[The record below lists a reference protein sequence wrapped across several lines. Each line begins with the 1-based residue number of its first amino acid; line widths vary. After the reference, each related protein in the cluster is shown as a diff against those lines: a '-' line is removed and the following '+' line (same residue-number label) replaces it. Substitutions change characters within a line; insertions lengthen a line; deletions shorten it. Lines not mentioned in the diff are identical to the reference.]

1 MEVAHVK
8 GARWFLPDSPDL
20 LGMLRDQTAIT
31 VEGIDA
37 LVDWSNGQPDAADR
51 VRACEHRADDAKRV
65 LWRALR
71 ESFSPPLDAE
81 DLFMLS
87 ADLDEVL
94 NAAKDLVREVE
105 VMQLELDAPTR
116 EMVGLLDEAV
126 HHLAAAFARFGRHE
140 AGDPTESADAA
151 IKKQRQVEHSYRRAM
166 SSLVETADLREV
178 MSRQETYRRLSRIGD
193 LVHHVAERVWY
204 AVVKEA

>member
-1 MEVAHVK
+1 MK
-8 GARWFLPDSPDL
+8 RARWFLPDSPDL
-20 LGMLRDQTAIT
+20 LGMLREQAAIT

-37 LVDWSNGQPDAADR
+37 LVEWTNGAADAADR
-51 VRACEHRADDAKRV
+51 VRGCEHRADDAKRV

-81 DLFMLS
+81 DLFTLS

-105 VMQLELDAPTR
+105 VMQLEPDAPTR

-126 HHLAAAFARFGRHE
+126 HFLAAAFECFGGDGG
-140 AGDPTESADAA
+140 GDPTECADAA
-151 IKKQRQVEHSYRRAM
+151 IKRQRQVEHSYRRAM
-166 SSLVETADLREV
+166 SALVEVADLREV
-178 MSRQETYRRLSRIGD
+178 MSRREIYRRLSRIGD

>member
-1 MEVAHVK
+1 MKRAH
-8 GARWFLPDSPDL
+8 WFLPDSPDL

-37 LVDWSNGQPDAADR
+37 LVDWANGEAAAADR

-81 DLFMLS
+81 DLFTLS

-105 VMQLELDAPTR
+105 VMQVEPDAPTR
-116 EMVGLLDEAV
+116 EMVVLLDEAV
-126 HHLAAAFARFGRHE
+126 HFLAAAFECFGDHRE
-140 AGDPTESADAA
+140 GDPTECADAA
-151 IKKQRQVEHSYRRAM
+151 IKRQRQVEHSYRRAM
-166 SSLVETADLREV
+166 SALVETADVREV
-178 MSRQETYRRLSRIGD
+178 MSRREIYRRLSRIGD